1 MQTKIEFRKRQLEK
15 LANATL
21 ETNASGSKLAEKL
34 FATDMWQQAHTVG
47 LTIAG
52 EIEVPTELIS
62 IQAKREGKKVF
73 YPRTLPGR
81 QMVFLPADTKK
92 DLEMSKFG
100 VLEPR
105 YDAKKIQTDIDLL
118 IVPGIAYAL
127 DSKIRLGFGGGY
139 YDRYLKNFPGNTVS
153 LVAPAMAYPTAQWPI
168 DEFDV
173 PLQNMITLTD

>member
-15 LANATL
+15 LANNTL

-34 FATDMWQQAHTVG
+34 FMTDIWQQAQTIG
-47 LTIAG
+47 LTMAG
-52 EIEVPTELIS
+52 KIEVPTEMIS
-62 IQAKREGKKVF
+62 IQAKREGKRVF
-73 YPRTLPGR
+73 YPRTLPKR
-81 QMVFLPADTKK
+81 QMVFLPAETENDF
-92 DLEMSKFG
+92 EMSKFG
-100 VLEPR
+100 ILEPK
-105 YDAKKIQTDIDLL
+105 YDAKKVQTDIDLL

-153 LVAPAMAYPTAQWPI
+153 LVAPAMAYPTAQWPV

-173 PLQNMITLTD
+173 PLQNVITLTD

>member
-34 FATDMWQQAHTVG
+34 FATDMWQQAQTVG
-47 LTIAG
+47 LTLAG

-62 IQAKREGKKVF
+62 SQAEREGKKVF

-92 DLEMSKFG
+92 ELEMSKFG